1 VKGIAVTLHRYSS
14 DGSRDAHGH
23 AVATYDSEVVQGCAF
38 KPGQTSESTQG
49 SEQVTSAA
57 TIYVPP
63 GTDASPLDRFEY
75 PPGEMYEVYGAEDAW
90 VSPFTGLVAPEAYL
104 LRQVTGGS
112 AHTSTAGPTGA
123 AASGGG

>member
-1 VKGIAVTLHRYSS
+1 VRGYPVVLHRYSS

-23 AVATYDSEVVQGCAF
+23 AIATYSSEVIQGCAF

-49 SEQVTSAA
+49 SEQVSAAA
-57 TIYVPP
+57 TIYMPP
-63 GTDASPLDRFEY
+63 GTDASPLDRVEY
-75 PPGEMYEVYGAEDAW
+75 PAGEMYEIYGNENAW
-90 VSPFTGLVAPEAYL
+90 ISPFTGTVSPEEYL